1 MKIEFKSG
9 TTESSLKGH
18 IQIDIVISSVKENV

>member
-9 TTESSLKGH
+9 TMLSSLKGY
-18 IQIDIVISSVKENV
+18 IQVNIVISSVKENV